1 MVYHPVSW
9 QECRPDSFEG
19 RVEARHSTWP
29 GHGQSYAADYYGCAE
44 HGSATNDG
52 NGILATHD
60 DATANDDA
68 NVAANDDADAA
79 AHDDGHA
86 ATSDD
91 DGHVAS
97 NGHGHGPTYALA
109 AATAAA
115 TATTTSS
122 QTRAQAPDPVLSN
135 PAIAG

>member
-9 QECRPDSFEG
+9 QERRPDSFEG

-29 GHGQSYAADYYGCAE
+29 GYGQSCAADYYGCAE

-52 NGILATHD
+52 NGILAATHD
-60 DATANDDA
+60 DATTNDDA
-68 NVAANDDADAA
+68 NVVANDDDADAA
-79 AHDDGHA
+79 AHDDANA
-86 ATSDD
+86 AAPDD
-91 DGHVAS
+91 DGHAA
-97 NGHGHGPTYALA
+97 GYGHGPTYAY

-115 TATTTSS
+115 IGS
-122 QTRAQAPDPVLSN
+122 QTQTRTQAPDPVLSN